1 MIHSPLLLVAAS
13 VALSGAAA
21 PSIANGAPGHGW
33 NGPRPGAHISR
44 PGGNWGSHRWGPRQN
59 GRWFAGWGAPGG
71 WGSYRRPVRGYML
84 PRYWINPTYYIAN
97 YSAYGFPA
105 PFYGYGWSRYYDD
118 AVMTD
123 QYGRVY
129 DYRSNVDWDRYEGGY
144 APDGAYGDGYYDAPR
159 RDNGLGGAAVGAVI
173 GGVAGNRIA
182 GKGDRVLGTAVGA
195 VAGAVAGNVI
205 DKAEDK
211 GLRREC
217 DDYFASIQ
225 PQAYPGTPS
234 PGYYPGYAP
243 YGYVMVPVMLPP
255 QKPCVEKTVVTET
268 WVETKRSRVI
278 PPRPRIIKDK
288 RVKEKR
294 VYTG

>member
-1 MIHSPLLLVAAS
+1 MLRHLTLAALALGAAS
-13 VALSGAAA
+13 SPALAGDHHHAGQVSG
-21 PSIANGAPGHGW
+21 HW
-33 NGPRPGAHISR
+33 
-44 PGGNWGSHRWGPRQN
+44 Q
-59 GRWFAGWGAPGG
+59 
-71 WGSYRRPVRGYML
+71 
-84 PRYWINPTYYIAN
+84 
-97 YSAYGFPA
+97 
-105 PFYGYGWSRYYDD
+105 
-118 AVMTD
+118 
-123 QYGRVY
+123 
-129 DYRSNVDWDRYEGGY
+129 GGY
-144 APDGAYGDGYYDAPR
+144 AGGYY
-159 RDNGLGGAAVGAVI
+159 GGAAGPIYYPPMIGAPYPTVIMAQPLNDTPPPREAYRPNTYYPQPDPRWAEMNERCAKVYGDKGVGGALLGGVI

-182 GKGDRVLGTAVGA
+182 GSGNRVLGTAVGA

-217 DDYFASIQ
+217 DDYFASVQ
-225 PQAYPGTPS
+225 PQAYPGMPY

>member
-1 MIHSPLLLVAAS
+1 MLGRLLLSA
-13 VALSGAAA
+13 VALGAATSPA
-21 PSIANGAPGHGW
+21 LAGEHRHGGQVGGSWQGGYYGGASGPIYYPPMIGAPYPTVIMAQPLPDAPP
-33 NGPRPGAHISR
+33 PRD
-44 PGGNWGSHRWGPRQN
+44 
-59 GRWFAGWGAPGG
+59 
-71 WGSYRRPVRGYML
+71 SYRPNNYRPQPD
-84 PRYWINPTYYIAN
+84 PRWAEMNERCAK
-97 YSAYGFPA
+97 
-105 PFYGYGWSRYYDD
+105 
-118 AVMTD
+118 V
-123 QYGRVY
+123 
-129 DYRSNVDWDRYEGGY
+129 
-144 APDGAYGDGYYDAPR
+144 YGDKGVGGAL
-159 RDNGLGGAAVGAVI
+159 LGGVI

>member
-1 MIHSPLLLVAAS
+1 MLRHLLIAT
-13 VALSGAAA
+13 VALAATSSPALAGDRHQGGQVSGA
-21 PSIANGAPGHGW
+21 W
-33 NGPRPGAHISR
+33 
-44 PGGNWGSHRWGPRQN
+44 Q
-59 GRWFAGWGAPGG
+59 
-71 WGSYRRPVRGYML
+71 
-84 PRYWINPTYYIAN
+84 
-97 YSAYGFPA
+97 
-105 PFYGYGWSRYYDD
+105 
-118 AVMTD
+118 
-123 QYGRVY
+123 
-129 DYRSNVDWDRYEGGY
+129 GGY
-144 APDGAYGDGYYDAPR
+144 SGGYH
-159 RDNGLGGAAVGAVI
+159 GGAAGPIYYPPMIGAPYPTVVMAQPVVDAPPPPPQGYYPQPDPRWSEMNERCAKVYGDRGVGGALLGGVI

-217 DDYFASIQ
+217 DDYFASVQ
-225 PQAYPGTPS
+225 PQAYPGTAY

-243 YGYVMVPVMLPP
+243 YGYVMVPVMLSP

-278 PPRPRIIKDK
+278 PPRPRIIKEK